1 MDGTILL
8 AFILGFP
15 ANEIV
20 IPIALMSYLSQ
31 KTMSQATSM
40 AAMQAVLFSQG
51 WTWATAV
58 SVMLFSLLHFPCG
71 TTVYTVYKETGSKK
85 WTILSVVI
93 PTVFACAVILL
104 FQLVLRVLPVL

>member
-1 MDGTILL
+1 
-8 AFILGFP
+8 
-15 ANEIV
+15 
-20 IPIALMSYLSQ
+20 
-31 KTMSQATSM
+31 M

-71 TTVYTVYKETGSKK
+71 TTVYTVYKEAGSKT
-85 WTILSVVI
+85 WTILSLVI

-104 FQLVLRVLPVL
+104 FQLVLRVLSVL